1 MYIFTMEVTVDNMQ
15 HTLTVLKMVFTHS
28 CSIHTFLAVFQQP
41 GDAMLEVERMLIQIS
56 IVIS

>member
-1 MYIFTMEVTVDNMQ
+1 MEVTMDNMQ
-15 HTLTVLKMVFTHS
+15 HTLTMLRMVFTHS